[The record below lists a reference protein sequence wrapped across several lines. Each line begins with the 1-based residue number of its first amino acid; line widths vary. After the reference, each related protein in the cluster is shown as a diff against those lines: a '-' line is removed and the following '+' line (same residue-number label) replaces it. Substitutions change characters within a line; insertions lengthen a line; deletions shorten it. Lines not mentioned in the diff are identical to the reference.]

1 MKMKWNTKKR
11 QLIKNLNNYILKVN
25 DNIKIMKDDYK
36 NLF

>member
-1 MKMKWNTKKR
+1 MKWNTKKR